1 MLRAHSLRSDAFSY
15 PVTPLAAFAL
25 SGAFDKWDAIGALN
39 VAGNASAFQSMP
51 AWTPS
56 GRHVEG
62 RGLRFGPG
70 PVPEASW
77 IGHRRT
83 CGQGGVSVTPLTP
96 PSLPR
101 AGDAARSADDRSYG
115 RSRAGYWIETTDHH
129 ELTDDLDRAGHRAG
143 DCYRTASSRRAHA
156 PSSAEVCRH
165 RTEGAGQL
173 AWENLLV
180 LPSHVLLPV
189 LLRSVGIQGPGATA
203 GPLAAG
209 QASWSRA

>member
-1 MLRAHSLRSDAFSY
+1 MPVRSKHAAWDTVGLARRRSWASGSPGPSARGVLDRPEADLR
-15 PVTPLAAFAL
+15 T
-25 SGAFDKWDAIGALN
+25 
-39 VAGNASAFQSMP
+39 
-51 AWTPS
+51 
-56 GRHVEG
+56 G
-62 RGLRFGPG
+62 RGERDA
-70 PVPEASW
+70 VDA
-77 IGHRRT
+77 
-83 CGQGGVSVTPLTP
+83 
-96 PSLPR
+96 PSLPGRRCR
-101 AGDAARSADDRSYG
+101 AVVRTIGPMADHG
-115 RSRAGYWIETTDHH
+115 LGCCIETTDHH

-189 LLRSVGIQGPGATA
+189 LLRSVGTEGPVAAA

-209 QASWSRA
+209 QASWSRVSRLGAARCGR